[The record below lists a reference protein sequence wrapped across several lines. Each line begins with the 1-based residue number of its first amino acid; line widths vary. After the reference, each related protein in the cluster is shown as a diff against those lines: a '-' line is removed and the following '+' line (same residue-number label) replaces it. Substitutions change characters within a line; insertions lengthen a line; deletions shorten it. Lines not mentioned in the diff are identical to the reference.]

1 MTVDQRNGNGTGS
14 KFLRLLGGSFI
25 AFDGHG
31 RNKMPMTDTD
41 CQAIKIRLQQELK
54 EAHAKKLKLEESIRT
69 LDAASK
75 ILIEKEAL
83 KEIEAYRKRSQSA

>member
-1 MTVDQRNGNGTGS
+1 MTMNEADGSGTGV

-25 AFDGHG
+25 ASDGQ
-31 RNKMPMTDTD
+31 RRSKMQMSDTD

-69 LDAASK
+69 LDATSK

-83 KEIEAYRKRSQSA
+83 KEIEAYRKRSQPA